1 MKSYSLAGNDSAFKD
16 HSSPLGV
23 QKPARKTAIVQPQI
37 PNMPE
42 RPPSSHQLLCEAIR
56 KSQEDLLMYSSAD
69 SSPLLSQKKSAD
81 GRSNATIKRC
91 PASKTSMTQPQDIDK
106 VDHASNETMMNELDK
121 KIPPEIAS
129 PTNAI
134 QQPLIGQIRG
144 NVFRLSSVSSAV
156 SEEHEDARSD
166 DCQRHSGGSFQNS
179 ELTNSRESLTV
190 LHSRNQM
197 SAAASL
203 MMGSPGVGSSPSHAL
218 LPNPHPQQRRHL
230 SPSNRRQIP
239 PQIESDIEW
248 DSTSIN
254 STRTNSFISTHDKS
268 CFSDTED
275 FAVKPRDPHSS
286 LNPRVLA
293 NNPAMRRFLE
303 SRAAQGRNP
312 NSRNPSVGS
321 DYLES
326 SFALM
331 DIRNLREKL
340 ANPHNIDTQ
349 SDYGV
354 GSSTLSRSRSG
365 RLDTKQEQE
374 ADSLL
379 EKFSLL
385 NSMSPRDQSIE
396 NIRNAL
402 SKQYANLPLTQE
414 LLNKSSGLAP
424 GSSISPSS
432 MSTASATGSLTVDP
446 NPKHR
451 YSAISDINPRSLA
464 ASSLYNT
471 PVLGNF
477 KTIKRTKKFSDL
489 IVFSFIVFVFFF
501 SLTSLSSMKDFEN

>member
-1 MKSYSLAGNDSAFKD
+1 MA
-16 HSSPLGV
+16 
-23 QKPARKTAIVQPQI
+23 
-37 PNMPE
+37 
-42 RPPSSHQLLCEAIR
+42 
-56 KSQEDLLMYSSAD
+56 
-69 SSPLLSQKKSAD
+69 QKKSAD

-91 PASKTSMTQPQDIDK
+91 PASKASITQPPHDLDK
-106 VDHASNETMMNELDK
+106 ADLSSNETVLNKMDRKLTTDVLS
-121 KIPPEIAS
+121 PP
-129 PTNAI
+129 NAG

-203 MMGSPGVGSSPSHAL
+203 IVSPGIGSSPAHGFL
-218 LPNPHPQQRRHL
+218 QHPQQRRHL

-248 DSTSIN
+248 ESTSIN
-254 STRTNSFISTHDKS
+254 STRTNSFVSTHDKS

-275 FAVKPRDPHSS
+275 FTVKPRDPHSS
-286 LNPRVLA
+286 LNSRILA

-303 SRAAQGRNP
+303 SRAAQGRDA
-312 NSRNPSVGS
+312 NSRNPSAGS

-349 SDYGV
+349 SDYGM

-365 RLDTKQEQE
+365 RLNAKQEQE
-374 ADSLL
+374 ADNLL

-385 NSMSPRDQSIE
+385 NSMSPGDHSME
-396 NIRNAL
+396 NIRSAL
-402 SKQYANLPLTQE
+402 NKQYANLPLTQE
-414 LLNKSSGLAP
+414 LLNKTSGLAP
-424 GSSISPSS
+424 GNSISPSS
-432 MSTASATGSLTVDP
+432 MSTASATGALTVDP

-451 YSAISDINPRSLA
+451 YSAISDINPRAHS
-464 ASSLYNT
+464 SSLYNT
-471 PVLGNF
+471 PVLGEP
-477 KTIKRTKKFSDL
+477 T
-489 IVFSFIVFVFFF
+489 
-501 SLTSLSSMKDFEN
+501 